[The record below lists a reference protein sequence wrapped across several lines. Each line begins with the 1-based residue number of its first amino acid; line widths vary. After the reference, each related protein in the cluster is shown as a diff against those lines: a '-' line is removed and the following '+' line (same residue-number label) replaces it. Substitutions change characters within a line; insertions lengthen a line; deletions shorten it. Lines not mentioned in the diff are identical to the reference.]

1 MNNADQLAVL
11 TVATLSSLLFFN
23 LSYNKAQEQQT
34 EQFKKDLKETNNFI
48 KQGIGER
55 LKMIGRKEY
64 LEGRL

>member
-1 MNNADQLAVL
+1 MSREQAVL
-11 TVATLSSLLFFN
+11 IFLCIALSFLF
-23 LSYNKAQEQQT
+23 YNRGYDKAQEQQT